1 MWTTDNQRELNT
13 ALDLLYKEQGAQFAS
28 GYANSLAVEM
38 LTLLPKRKQKE
49 FIKQV
54 TTFNGRQ
61 LVKVKHLF
69 SGAEVE
75 IRRSD
80 VGTCIDPSTERF
92 HSM

>member
-1 MWTTDNQRELNT
+1 MWTTDNQRELGA
-13 ALDLLYKEQGAQFAS
+13 ALDLMYEEQGAQFTS

-61 LVKVKHLF
+61 LVKVKHLLT
-69 SGAEVE
+69 GAEVE
-75 IRRSD
+75 IRRSER
-80 VGTCIDPSTERF
+80 GTCVDPSTERY

>member
-1 MWTTDNQRELNT
+1 MWTTDNQRELGA
-13 ALDLLYKEQGAQFAS
+13 ALDLLYKEQGAEFAS

-38 LTLLPKRKQKE
+38 LNLLPKRKQKE

-61 LVKVKHLF
+61 MIKVKSLM

-75 IRRSD
+75 IRREDRGSC
-80 VGTCIDPSTERF
+80 VDPSTERF
-92 HSM
+92 WTM

>member
-1 MWTTDNQRELNT
+1 MWTTDNQRELT
-13 ALDLLYKEQGAQFAS
+13 AALDLMYEEQGAQFTS

-54 TTFNGRQ
+54 QTFNGRQ
-61 LVKVKHLF
+61 LVTVKHLF
-69 SGAEVE
+69 TGADVE

-80 VGTCIDPSTERF
+80 VGTCVDPSTERF